1 MQTTYL
7 SMGSNIGDRQYYLH
21 EAIRLLGKHPKIMI
35 EKVSNFYEST
45 PVGGVKQDDFTNLAL
60 KVATLLEP
68 LELLSFIHEVEL
80 SLNRERKI
88 HWGPR
93 TIDIDIIF
101 YGDLEMQE
109 ENLVIP
115 HKEAFNRLFVLKP
128 IFELI
133 DKDFKYYASIEKA
146 IAELSVS
153 EQELHVI
160 KEEKT
165 PRNRIEDAVKEILFA
180 VGENPNREGLLETPV
195 RVAKMYEEILSS
207 QRLSKFNE
215 YKLFEIDSS
224 KTDSIVLIKDIPF
237 YSMCE
242 HHMLPFFG
250 KAHVAYI
257 PADGKII
264 GLSKIPRLVD
274 YVSRKLSVQENI
286 THDIGDILTDIL
298 NPKGVAVLVEGRHMC
313 VEMRGVKKVNSI
325 TKTSYF
331 LGEFKE
337 NNEKRMEFL
346 ESLL

>member
-101 YGDLEMQE
+101 YDDLEMQE

-165 PRNRIEDAVKEILFA
+165 PVSRS
-180 VGENPNREGLLETPV
+180 V
-195 RVAKMYEEILSS
+195 RRCP
-207 QRLSKFNE
+207 RLSPFVHQSAILQHFKSPLLCIGVTNRKGRANE
-215 YKLFEIDSS
+215 NGRVCHRVYRC
-224 KTDSIVLIKDIPF
+224 T
-237 YSMCE
+237 
-242 HHMLPFFG
+242 
-250 KAHVAYI
+250 
-257 PADGKII
+257 
-264 GLSKIPRLVD
+264 
-274 YVSRKLSVQENI
+274 
-286 THDIGDILTDIL
+286 LTPIR
-298 NPKGVAVLVEGRHMC
+298 P
-313 VEMRGVKKVNSI
+313 
-325 TKTSYF
+325 
-331 LGEFKE
+331 
-337 NNEKRMEFL
+337 
-346 ESLL
+346 